1 MEWGFLEELFGSN
14 GKLIAA
20 VLGVIGGAIA
30 FGGAGLRYLNNR
42 RVDKWEEAIKLKKEQ
57 QDDLERELNKR
68 IAEINK
74 KEDTIRQL
82 RDALIGSDDEFW
94 RIYPATPPHNYD
106 DLISTKEPPVIFIC
120 NEKGGVGKSTL
131 TTNLAAHFAFKQKM
145 KVLVIDLDHQGS
157 TSSMFLSHKGDGE
170 ISSTLNSLLRIDA
183 SWEDFQRSVVN
194 MGPELATLDIITSSK
209 FLSNAEKQ
217 IELNYLLQET
227 EVDPRYYLAKLL
239 ICDRIRNQYDIVLLD
254 SPPRI
259 RGAAINGLCAST
271 HILVPTVLDRLSCEA
286 VGTFLLSAK
295 TLKAKLNPGLELLG
309 IVGTITDKDTLQRR
323 EKNAQ
328 EIAFRQAKEAWGGNP
343 AVFLRHIPR
352 RAAIQHAAGDTLAYL
367 KDDDVQDLFDRLG
380 IEITDSMGWTAK
392 GTRANEGRTVEK
404 RLA

>member
-1 MEWGFLEELFGSN
+1 
-14 GKLIAA
+14 
-20 VLGVIGGAIA
+20 
-30 FGGAGLRYLNNR
+30 
-42 RVDKWEEAIKLKKEQ
+42 
-57 QDDLERELNKR
+57 
-68 IAEINK
+68 
-74 KEDTIRQL
+74 
-82 RDALIGSDDEFW
+82 
-94 RIYPATPPHNYD
+94 
-106 DLISTKEPPVIFIC
+106 
-120 NEKGGVGKSTL
+120 
-131 TTNLAAHFAFKQKM
+131 
-145 KVLVIDLDHQGS
+145 
-157 TSSMFLSHKGDGE
+157 
-170 ISSTLNSLLRIDA
+170 
-183 SWEDFQRSVVN
+183 
-194 MGPELATLDIITSSK
+194 
-209 FLSNAEKQ
+209 
-217 IELNYLLQET
+217 
-227 EVDPRYYLAKLL
+227 
-239 ICDRIRNQYDIVLLD
+239 
-254 SPPRI
+254 
-259 RGAAINGLCAST
+259 
-271 HILVPTVLDRLSCEA
+271 LDRLSCEA